1 MKKWGSISV
10 LLEALSESLSAE
22 EIVASTVKADI
33 ANQITEWRITH
44 NMNQQEMADYCG
56 VQQNTI
62 SKWENGD
69 LNFTIEEMAEIACK
83 LDLVLEV
90 SLNSKKN

>member
-1 MKKWGSISV
+1 MKKGTSISV
-10 LLEALSESLSAE
+10 LLEAMTESLSVE
-22 EIVASTVKADI
+22 EIIASAVKADV
-33 ANQITEWRITH
+33 ANQITEWRVAH
-44 NMNQQEMADYCG
+44 NMSQQEMADYCE

-90 SLNSKKN
+90 SLNSKRT